1 MTFQQQ
7 AMEAIRNSGG
17 RMTSQRELL
26 LDLLANAETDIDAES
41 LHQYAS
47 TQDSSIS
54 LPTVYRTLR
63 TLEDAEVITSSYV
76 SSDHDRKVY
85 RVKGN
90 QHRYHFTCRQCGQ
103 VKQFQSDLI
112 SQLKNELMMQLGAN
126 VQSLCLCASGLCV
139 ACQKEKQIMTLDQ
152 LQNGQPAEV
161 RRINGTGAIRR
172 RLMDM
177 GLVKGSGIEMLK
189 AAPMGDPIEYLIRG
203 YHLSLR
209 KSEAELVE
217 IELC

>member
-1 MTFQQQ
+1 MNFQEQ
-7 AMEAIRNSGG
+7 ATEAIRASGG

-26 LDLLANAETDIDAES
+26 LDLLADTNTGIDAET
-41 LHQYAS
+41 LHQFAS
-47 TQDSSIS
+47 EQDPSIS

-63 TLEDAEVITSSYV
+63 TLEDAQVIASSYV
-76 SSDHDRKVY
+76 SRDHDRKVY
-85 RVKGN
+85 RVSGE
-90 QHRYHFTCRQCGQ
+90 QHSYHFTCRRCGR
-103 VKQFQSDLI
+103 VTPFESDIINL
-112 SQLKNELMMQLGAN
+112 LKDELAVQLGVK
-126 VQSLCLCASGLCV
+126 VQSMCLCASGLC
-139 ACQKEKQIMTLDQ
+139 ADCQKEKQFMTLDQ

-177 GLVKGSGIEMLK
+177 GLVKGSGIEMVK
-189 AAPMGDPIEYLIRG
+189 AAPMGDPVEYLIRG

-209 KSEAELVE
+209 KAEAELVE